1 MNLESNVA
9 GHYAHGALA
18 QAIDRALVAAGK
30 DPERLTPADLGPI
43 DEFHIGGGEAT
54 AALFA
59 QLGLQAGMRWLDI
72 GSGLGGSA
80 RHLAAAYG
88 CIVSGI
94 DLAPEYVEV
103 AGDLAR
109 RVGLQGRVDFRQGSA
124 LALPFPDAGFDGA
137 SLLHVGMNIPDKT
150 AVFAEVHRVL
160 RPGGRF
166 ALYEQMRTGDGDL
179 PYPLPWAEDERSSFV
194 ETVADYRAHLVAA
207 GFTVEDVEDCT
218 PTTLGPPPQGPVSNA
233 VIFGPPFVH
242 RIGNNVAA
250 TKAGLLGAWLV
261 LARA

>member
-80 RHLAAAYG
+80 SSRASISPRNMSRSPAISRA
-88 CIVSGI
+88 
-94 DLAPEYVEV
+94 
-103 AGDLAR
+103 
-109 RVGLQGRVDFRQGSA
+109 GSA
-124 LALPFPDAGFDGA
+124 
-137 SLLHVGMNIPDKT
+137 S
-150 AVFAEVHRVL
+150 R
-160 RPGGRF
+160 GG
-166 ALYEQMRTGDGDL
+166 
-179 PYPLPWAEDERSSFV
+179 SIS
-194 ETVADYRAHLVAA
+194 
-207 GFTVEDVEDCT
+207 
-218 PTTLGPPPQGPVSNA
+218 
-233 VIFGPPFVH
+233 
-242 RIGNNVAA
+242 
-250 TKAGLLGAWLV
+250 
-261 LARA
+261 ARAARWPCPSPMLASMAPLCCMWA